1 MKGQHSDI
9 IATVSLFP
17 TEVGGRQGPT
27 PNDMYGC
34 LMVIDNNNY
43 DIKINLEDAGSI
55 FPGQTVRVPVRFLDW
70 ERARESC
77 SVGKRFIL
85 REVYTI
91 GAGVIDEITLL
102 DDGGGKVTY
111 R

>member
-1 MKGQHSDI
+1 
-9 IATVSLFP
+9 
-17 TEVGGRQGPT
+17 
-27 PNDMYGC
+27 MYGC

-43 DIKINLEDAGSI
+43 DIRINLEGAGSI

-77 SVGKRFIL
+77 SVGERFLL

-91 GAGVIDEITLL
+91 GAGVIDEIIFS
-102 DDGGGKVTY
+102 
-111 R
+111 